1 MDDRV
6 KIYRRVFGTDSGKAV
21 LADILNELG
30 FFSDATE
37 LTEEDVFRMRMAR
50 RLLALCGG
58 WKPEAIP
65 GLIDHMVSI

>member
-6 KIYRRVFGTDSGKAV
+6 KVYRRVFGSEQGKAV
-21 LADILNELG
+21 LADMLNELG
-30 FFSDATE
+30 FFSDSTE
-37 LTEEDVFRMRMAR
+37 LTNEDLYRMRIAR

-65 GLIDHMVSI
+65 GLIEHMVSV